1 MLKYRFVADESKS
14 AFAIGMVQEKQFS
27 TGSDGFYSN
36 GKVALP
42 AKFESITFE
51 LKDGDDVVAA
61 FMLPKKSFSTGSTGY
76 WNGGKMA
83 LETGMYQLQV
93 SLIGI
98 GSKTG
103 KWDGRSCQ
111 MSVQLV
117 RIGSKDAPKP
127 VVESPIAADVAAAN
141 AAIDALTL

>member
-1 MLKYRFVADESKS
+1 MLKYRFVADGSKS
-14 AFAIGMVQEKQFS
+14 AFAIGMVAEKQFK
-27 TGSDGFYSN
+27 TGSDGYYGN

-42 AKFESITFE
+42 VKFESIAFE
-51 LKDGDDVVAA
+51 LKDGEDTVAA
-61 FMLPKKSFSTGSTGY
+61 FMLPKKDFKTGSTGF

-98 GSKTG
+98 GSKEG

-111 MSVQLV
+111 MAVQLV
-117 RIGSKDAPKP
+117 RIGSKDAPKS
-127 VVESPIAADVAAAN
+127 SPVAAEVAQSN
-141 AAIDALTL
+141 ADIDAMAL